1 MLRKRQ
7 YKKRFIIYCV
17 WYYCNRCCIFTV
29 YNDSNVMC

>member
-1 MLRKRQ
+1 MLRLWQ

-29 YNDSNVMC
+29 